1 MHSRSD
7 SRHGALSQRV
17 LVLGLLLLGLAAGGF
32 LLWRHGRPPAERP
45 PDEPQTLPEDPVAL
59 GARLYQENC
68 AACHGERGA
77 GDGPAAKFL
86 FPRPRNFRQ
95 GGFRMVSTV
104 NRLPSDDDLLRV
116 ITRGLPGSAMF
127 PFAHLGEDQRQA
139 LAAHVRLLTRTAV
152 EERIRQEAR
161 EARRNMDEEKVV
173 KIVDRLTVAGAPL
186 PTPVDWPAATAASLA
201 RGRETFVKIC
211 APCHGALG
219 KGDGIQEQVD
229 DTGTQVRPRNLT
241 RGIFK
246 SGRDPRQLY
255 ARVRLGLPG
264 SPMSAAPD
272 DSPPEEIM
280 AVVQYV
286 LSLSDPALQT
296 RAEHKRTLL
305 TARRAGK
312 PLPDVIPDEEWAA
325 APAAALA
332 VTPLSWRDYEE
343 PDLAVSALHDGTS
356 LAIRLTWHDRTR
368 NTAAIRPQD
377 FEDMAAVQLFKG
389 SPEPFLGMGAAGKP
403 VDLWLWNPGMEAP
416 AGSFADMDS
425 AYPNMAVDL
434 YPFEQPGAGPR
445 AHAPE
450 RQPADFVTAR
460 RAGNLRS
467 DPEHDW
473 TASSLHAGG
482 FGSAT
487 MRPRASQLVRAHG
500 VYQGKEGS
508 PDARWSVVL
517 RRPLAVPPEGGIAL
531 AVGDRLSVAFALWD
545 GAAHDRNGQK
555 FVSIWHDLQLE
566 P

>member
-1 MHSRSD
+1 LL
-7 SRHGALSQRV
+7 A
-17 LVLGLLLLGLAAGGF
+17 LGLLLLGLAAGGF
-32 LLWRHGRPPAERP
+32 LLYRHGRPPAELP
-45 PDEPQTLPEDPVAL
+45 PSQPPTPEDPVAM
-59 GARLYQENC
+59 GTRLFREHC
-68 AACHGERGA
+68 AACHGEQGA

-86 FPRPRNFRQ
+86 FPRPRNFRL
-95 GGFRMVSTV
+95 GGFRIVSAV
-104 NRLPSDDDLLRV
+104 NRVPTDEDLLRV

-127 PFAHLGEDQRQA
+127 PFAHLSEAERQA
-139 LAAHVRLLTRTAV
+139 LAAHVRLLTRTAR

-161 EARRNMDEEKVV
+161 EARQDIEPEEVAE
-173 KIVDRLTVAGAPL
+173 ILDRITLPAAPL
-186 PTPVDWPAATAASLA
+186 PTPEDWPAATAAALE
-201 RGRETFVKIC
+201 RGRETFGKLC
-211 APCHGALG
+211 APCHGATG
-219 KGDGIQEQVD
+219 KGDGVQEQVD
-229 DTGTQVRPRNLT
+229 DTGSPVRPRNLT

-255 ARVRLGLPG
+255 ARIRLGMPG
-264 SPMSAAPD
+264 SPMPAAPE

-280 AVVQYV
+280 SVVQYV
-286 LSLSDPALQT
+286 LSLSDPTLQT
-296 RAEHKRTLL
+296 RAEHKRMLL

-312 PLPDVIPDEEWAA
+312 PLPEVIPDEEWAA
-325 APAAALA
+325 ATAVPVA

-343 PDLAVSALHDGTS
+343 PDLSVSALHDGTS

-389 SPEPFLGMGAAGKP
+389 SPEPFLGMGAAGKA

-416 AGSFADMDS
+416 PGSYADVDS

-450 RQPADFVTAR
+450 RQPADFVAAR
-460 RAGNLRS
+460 QAGNVRS
-467 DPEHDW
+467 DPQHDY
-473 TASSLHAGG
+473 TASNLHAGG

-500 VYQGKEGS
+500 AYLGNDGG
-508 PDARWSVVL
+508 PDGRWSVVL
-517 RRPLAVPPEGGIAL
+517 RRPLAVPPEAGIPLVA
-531 AVGDRLSVAFALWD
+531 GDRLSVAFALWD
-545 GAAHDRNGQK
+545 GAARDRNGQK
-555 FVSIWHDLQLE
+555 FVSIWHDLHLE